1 MSLEYP
7 EAALYIYIHTHT
19 HIHIYV
25 CITKYT
31 YIYITFYAAF
41 EHVMVSEIS
50 Q

>member
-19 HIHIYV
+19 YIYICV
-25 CITKYT
+25 YNKIYI